1 MRRIHHTAVLK
12 IVLATALLAGCA
24 SEKRKEAAL
33 AHMGDET
40 PPDFLT
46 GPASAVL
53 TGFDGFSADVV
64 ATSPSSPGAPT
75 AAGQVIERQGR
86 LIFQPMSTAKVK
98 KGRIVR
104 GGMFFIWDSVGQRG
118 YVVSEALQGYA
129 PMTAWC
135 QITNVAPESKEAV
148 SEEVNGHP
156 CHRLEKRVALSDGST
171 ARLTE
176 WSADDLNRFPVRVR
190 TERGGRQET
199 VDFSEVRLDVP
210 APELFVP
217 PGGFTQY
224 ASAAALI
231 SELIIRESS
240 FKTGATGATGAT
252 NATPLNNNWQ
262 VGPGH

>member
-1 MRRIHHTAVLK
+1 MA
-12 IVLATALLAGCA
+12 LAAALAAGCA
-24 SEKRKEAAL
+24 SEQRKEAAM

-53 TGFDGFSADVV
+53 AGFDGFSADVV
-64 ATSPSSPGAPT
+64 ATSPSFPGGPA
-75 AAGQVIERQGR
+75 AAGEVIGRQGR
-86 LIFQPMSTAKVK
+86 LIFQPLTTAKVK
-98 KGRIVR
+98 KGKIVR
-104 GGMFFIWDSVGQRG
+104 GGMFFIWDSAAQRG
-118 YVVSEALQGYA
+118 FVVSEALQGYA
-129 PMTAWC
+129 PLTASC
-135 QITNVAPESKEAV
+135 QITNVAAESKEAV
-148 SEEVNGHP
+148 SEQVNGHP

-176 WSADDLNRFPVRVR
+176 WSADDLNRFPVRMR

-210 APELFVP
+210 GPELFVP

-224 ASAAALI
+224 ATPAALI

-240 FKTGATGATGAT
+240 FRTGASGAT
-252 NATPLNNNWQ
+252 NATPPNNNWQ